1 MNFSN
6 NPHTVYNGAIS
17 GQRNMFLSS
26 SLAAII
32 IGFSKNFKDPL
43 IINTVRIIG
52 LCIFIIS
59 ISIGLLSNY
68 DFRFY
73 LDKMKGK
80 LPEYIPVD
88 NWYTW
93 SLIIYIYTFV
103 IATIGLLYFFRNISI
118 TKK

>member
-6 NPHTVYNGAIS
+6 NPHSVYNGAIS

-32 IGFSKNFKDPL
+32 IGFSHNFKNPL
-43 IINTVRIIG
+43 IITIVKIIG
-52 LCIFIIS
+52 LCIFS
-59 ISIGLLSNY
+59 ISIMIGLLTNY

-88 NWYTW
+88 TWYTW
-93 SLIIYIYTFV
+93 SFIVYIYTFL
-103 IATIGLLYFFRNISI
+103 IATIGFLYLIRNII
-118 TKK
+118 KK